1 MGNTKRTW
9 PSARFFKF
17 FQNNL
22 PDSHIYFL
30 RGCKRIGHVR
40 LRTGCHKKDLAF
52 LSYFYRRYIY
62 FLLVQMNVRVIKTL
76 SIVDQTVGGILLEKV
91 DIFKD
96 IAERTG
102 GDIYLGVVG
111 AVRTG
116 KSTFIKRFM
125 ESVVLPNIQ
134 SEADRIRAID
144 ELPQSS
150 AGRTIMT
157 TEPKFVPN
165 TAVQISVAEGLNVN
179 VRLVDC
185 VGYTVDGAKG
195 YEDENGPRMISTP
208 WFDEPI
214 PFQEAAEIGTRKVI
228 QEHST
233 LGVVVTTD
241 GTISDIPRSS
251 YVLAEERI
259 IAELKEVGK
268 PFIVIVNSQKPNSE
282 PALELR
288 SELQRVYDVP
298 VVTMSV
304 ASAGE
309 EEMVSVLREVLYEF
323 PVHEVNVNLPSWV
336 MVLEENHWLRG
347 RFESSVRD
355 TVQDIRRLRDVDRV
369 VGQFSEYDFIDKA
382 ALADMN
388 MGQGVAEIDLYA
400 PDELY
405 DRILM
410 EVVGVEIRGKDHLLQ
425 MMQEF
430 THAKR
435 EYDQFAEALE
445 MVKTTGYGIAP
456 PTLAEMV
463 LDEPEL
469 IRQGSRFGVRLR
481 ATAPSIHMIRV
492 DVESEFSPI
501 IGTEKQSEELV
512 RYLMQDFEDNPLKIW
527 ESDIFG
533 RSLHSIVREGI
544 QGKLAMMPDN
554 ARYKLQETLGR
565 IINEG
570 SGGLIAIIL

>member
-1 MGNTKRTW
+1 M
-9 PSARFFKF
+9 
-17 FQNNL
+17 
-22 PDSHIYFL
+22 
-30 RGCKRIGHVR
+30 
-40 LRTGCHKKDLAF
+40 
-52 LSYFYRRYIY
+52 
-62 FLLVQMNVRVIKTL
+62 
-76 SIVDQTVGGILLEKV
+76 EKV

-125 ESVVLPNIQ
+125 EAVVLPNIPN
-134 SEADRIRAID
+134 EAERTRATD
-144 ELPQSS
+144 ELPQSA
-150 AGRTIMT
+150 AGKTIMT

-165 TAVQISVAEGLNVN
+165 HAVRVRVAEGLEVN
-179 VRLVDC
+179 VRMVDC
-185 VGYTVDGAKG
+185 VGYAVEGAKG
-195 YEDENGPRMISTP
+195 YEDENGPRMITTP
-208 WFDEPI
+208 WFEEPI

-241 GTISDIPRSS
+241 GTISEIPRQA
-251 YVLAEERI
+251 YEEAEQRVVE
-259 IAELKEVGK
+259 ELKEVGK
-268 PFIVIVNSQKPNSE
+268 PFIMIVNSTKPRAPE
-282 PALELR
+282 TEQLRAELAER
-288 SELQRVYDVP
+288 YDIP
-298 VVTMSV
+298 VIAASV
-304 ASAGE
+304 ATMTEDEIYGA
-309 EEMVSVLREVLYEF
+309 LREVLFEF

-336 MVLEENHWLRG
+336 MVLDERHWLRSS
-347 RFESSVRD
+347 FETSVRE
-355 TVQDIRRLRDVDRV
+355 TVKDIRRLRDVDRV
-369 VGQFSEYDFIDKA
+369 VGQFGEYDFIERA
-382 ALADMN
+382 GLSGMN

-405 DRILM
+405 DRILT
-410 EVVGVEIRGKDHLLQ
+410 EIVGTEIRGKDHLLQ
-425 MMQEF
+425 MMIDF

-435 EYDQFAEALE
+435 EYDRFADALE
-445 MVKTTGYGIAP
+445 MVKTTGYGIAAP
-456 PTLAEMV
+456 SLEEMA

-469 IRQGSRFGVRLR
+469 IRQGSRFGVRLK

-492 DVESEFSPI
+492 DVESEFAPI

-512 RYLMQDFEDNPLKIW
+512 RYLMQDFEENPTKIW

-554 ARYKLQETLGR
+554 ARYKLQETLAR

>member
-1 MGNTKRTW
+1 M
-9 PSARFFKF
+9 
-17 FQNNL
+17 
-22 PDSHIYFL
+22 
-30 RGCKRIGHVR
+30 
-40 LRTGCHKKDLAF
+40 
-52 LSYFYRRYIY
+52 
-62 FLLVQMNVRVIKTL
+62 
-76 SIVDQTVGGILLEKV
+76 EKV
-91 DIFKD
+91 DIFRD

-125 ESVVLPNIQ
+125 EAVVLPNMP
-134 SEADRIRAID
+134 SEAERMRATD
-144 ELPQSS
+144 ELPQSA
-150 AGRTIMT
+150 AGKTIMT

-165 TAVQISVAEGLNVN
+165 QAVQLRVTDGLDVN

-185 VGYTVDGAKG
+185 VGYTVAGAKG
-195 YEDENGPRMISTP
+195 YEDENGPRMVNTP
-208 WFDEPI
+208 WFEEAI
-214 PFQEAAEIGTRKVI
+214 PFQEAAEIGTRKVV

-241 GTISDIPRSS
+241 GSIAEIPREA
-251 YVLAEERI
+251 YVAAEERVVE
-259 IAELKEVGK
+259 ELREVGK
-268 PFIVIVNSQKPNSE
+268 PFIMLLNSTNPQSEQTLQLRGELAEKYDIPVI
-282 PALELR
+282 AL
-288 SELQRVYDVP
+288 
-298 VVTMSV
+298 SV
-304 ASAGE
+304 ANMGE
-309 EEMVSVLREVLYEF
+309 REVTTVLREVLYEF

-336 MVLEENHWLRG
+336 MVLNDRHWLRHHY
-347 RFESSVRD
+347 ENAVRD
-355 TVQDIRRLRDVDRV
+355 TVKDIRRLRDVDRV
-369 VGQFSEYDFIDKA
+369 VEQFTQYDFVERA
-382 ALADMN
+382 GLSGMS

-405 DRILM
+405 DKVLM

-425 MMQEF
+425 LMQDL
-430 THAKR
+430 TYAKR
-435 EYDQFAEALE
+435 EYDRFSDALE
-445 MVKTTGYGIAP
+445 MVKTTGYGIASP
-456 PTLAEMV
+456 SLEEMK

-469 IRQGSRFGVRLR
+469 IRHGSRFGVRLK
-481 ATAPSIHMIRV
+481 ATAPSVHMIRV
-492 DVESEFSPI
+492 DVESEFAPI

-512 RYLMQDFEDNPLKIW
+512 RYLIQDFEENPIKIW

-544 QGKLAMMPDN
+544 QGKIAMMPDN

>member
-1 MGNTKRTW
+1 
-9 PSARFFKF
+9 
-17 FQNNL
+17 
-22 PDSHIYFL
+22 
-30 RGCKRIGHVR
+30 
-40 LRTGCHKKDLAF
+40 
-52 LSYFYRRYIY
+52 
-62 FLLVQMNVRVIKTL
+62 
-76 SIVDQTVGGILLEKV
+76 LEKV

-125 ESVVLPNIQ
+125 ETVVLPNIAN
-134 SEADRIRAID
+134 EADRARAID
-144 ELPQSS
+144 ELPQSA
-150 AGRTIMT
+150 AGKTIMT

-165 TAVQISVAEGLNVN
+165 HAVQIQVTEGLEVN

-185 VGYTVDGAKG
+185 VGYAVEGAKG

-208 WFDEPI
+208 WFEEAI
-214 PFQEAAEIGTRKVI
+214 PFQEAAEVGTRKVI

-241 GTISDIPRSS
+241 GTIAEIPRAS
-251 YVLAEERI
+251 YIEAEERVVQ
-259 IAELKEVGK
+259 ELKEVGK
-268 PFIVIVNSQKPNSE
+268 PFVMVVNSTRPKSPETQQ
-282 PALELR
+282 
-288 SELQRVYDVP
+288 LQRELAEKYDIP
-298 VVTMSV
+298 VMALSAATM
-304 ASAGE
+304 GE
-309 EEMVSVLREVLYEF
+309 EEVMSVLREVLYEF

-336 MVLEENHWLRG
+336 MVLDENHWLRSQ
-347 RFESSVRD
+347 FENSVRE
-355 TVQDIRRLRDVDRV
+355 TVKDIRRLRDVDRV
-369 VGQFSEYDFIDKA
+369 VEQFGNYDFIERA
-382 ALADMN
+382 GLSGMN
-388 MGQGVAEIDLYA
+388 MGQGVAEIDLFA

-410 EVVGVEIRGKDHLLQ
+410 EIVGVEIRGKDHLLQ
-425 MMQEF
+425 LMQEF
-430 THAKR
+430 SHAKK
-435 EYDQFAEALE
+435 EYDRFAEALE
-445 MVKTTGYGIAP
+445 MVKTTGYGIAA
-456 PTLAEMV
+456 PTLAEMA

-469 IRQGSRFGVRLR
+469 IRQGSRFGVRLK

-492 DVESEFSPI
+492 DVESEFAPI

-512 RYLMQDFEDNPLKIW
+512 RYLMQDFENDPIKIW